1 MTMTPVLRKLAL
13 TAHVT
18 LSVSWLG
25 AVATFLVLSIVG
37 LLSQDAETVRGAYLA
52 MDLIGLSVIVP
63 LSFASLATGLIEALS
78 SQWGLLRHYWIIAKF
93 ILTVLATTLLLL
105 HQYSAVAVAAK
116 RVLRA
121 AARTFP
127 SVRRLGVQLVGDA
140 SLAIL
145 AL

>member
-1 MTMTPVLRKLAL
+1 MTMTPVLRELAL
-13 TAHVT
+13 TAHVS
-18 LSVSWLG
+18 LSVSWRG

-37 LLSQDAETVRGAYLA
+37 LLSQDAETVGGAYLA

-105 HQYSAVAVAAK
+105 HQYSAVAVDAK
-116 RVLRA
+116 SGSGA
-121 AARTFP
+121 
-127 SVRRLGVQLVGDA
+127 GGG
-140 SLAIL
+140 
-145 AL
+145 ALPRGGR